1 MEITLV
7 QGLLLALAA
16 GLIGIDYQLEG
27 LFIFRPIIV
36 APIAGLIL
44 GDLNTGLLVG
54 GITELAFAGITAVG
68 GVTPPD
74 AIITSIMAVVLAK
87 TTGINPAGAVAMAYP
102 FGLLM
107 QQINTL
113 QSTLFVGF
121 NKKADQYA
129 KEANLKAI
137 MRLCYIGIGITFLVF
152 ASVTFLSTYIAQ
164 DTMRTLVDK
173 MPEWLSHGFEVA
185 GGLLP
190 AVGFAM
196 LLKVMLK
203 GKYVPYLLAGFIFA
217 SFIIFD
223 NILPV
228 AIIGLVFALIDFN
241 RGETVPAKGGDA
253 NGEGI

>member
-7 QGLLLALAA
+7 QGLLLALVA
-16 GLIGIDYQLEG
+16 GIIAIDYQLEG
-27 LFIFRPIIV
+27 FFIFRPIIV
-36 APIAGLIL
+36 APVAGLIV

-74 AIITSIMAVVLAK
+74 AILTSIMAVVLAK
-87 TTGINPAGAVAMAYP
+87 TTGTSPAGSVALAYP

-121 NKKADQYA
+121 NARADKHA
-129 KEANLKAI
+129 EAGNLKAI
-137 MRLCYIGIGITFLVF
+137 MRLCVYGILVTFLVYF
-152 ASVTFLSTYIAQ
+152 TATFLSTYVAQ
-164 DTMRTLVDK
+164 SAMSTLVDK
-173 MPEWLSHGFEVA
+173 MPEWLTHGFEVA

-203 GKYVPYLLAGFIFA
+203 GRFVPYLLAGFIFG

-223 NILPV
+223 NILPIAV
-228 AIIGLVFALIDFN
+228 IGLVFALIEFYN
-241 RGETVPAKGGDA
+241 YKGNAKGGATD
-253 NGEGI
+253 GEGI